1 MDWQSR
7 IPDGVGDIE
16 DTADGFEAK
25 VSIPA
30 DEGGYIGRLC
40 SGCGGKFRML
50 ADEYAALPDTT
61 RLTCPYCGRSG
72 EPGDFMTKAQLERA
86 EAALHAVA
94 EQFMHQQ
101 IDDMLGRTFGR
112 SRRLRPGESGVE
124 ITYPPAPRPPI
135 RTLPEIVEERVLRTI
150 TCPNCGTHYAVYGA
164 SAFCPVC
171 GPRAA
176 TDTVLEAIAAA
187 RGALAL
193 EDHLPVDQR
202 DAARAA
208 GVFDRLAADTV
219 KNIVS
224 LFEVFAREQ
233 FPARATNPAAA
244 LQGKGNIFQRL
255 DDTAAQ
261 FKTHCGIDLPN
272 IAGAQVWQDLRET
285 FARRH
290 VLVHRDGIVDQ
301 KFLNTVPTSGLAIG
315 QRLVIT
321 RADAERALDDV
332 ETTIKALAAQ
342 P

>member
-7 IPDGVGDIE
+7 LPDGVGDLR
-16 DTADGFEAK
+16 DSADGFEAH

-30 DEGGYIGRLC
+30 DEDGYFGRLC

-50 ADEYAALPDTT
+50 ANEYAALPDDTQ
-61 RLTCPYCGRSG
+61 LTCPYCGREG
-72 EPGDFMTKAQLERA
+72 EPSDFITPAQLERV
-86 EAALHAVA
+86 EAAAHAVG
-94 EQFMHQQ
+94 EQFLHQQ
-101 IDDMLGRTFGR
+101 IDEMLGRTFGR

-124 ITYPPAPRPPI
+124 ITYTPAPQPPV

-150 TCPNCGTHYAVYGA
+150 ACPNCGTHYAVYGA

-176 TDTVLEAIAAA
+176 TDTVLEAIAAG

-193 EDHLPVDQR
+193 EDHLPDDQR

-208 GVFDRLAADTV
+208 GVFDRLAADTL

-233 FPARATNPAAA
+233 FTARATNPATA

-255 DDTAAQ
+255 DDTAAL
-261 FKTHCGIDLPN
+261 FNTRCGIDLPT

-285 FARRH
+285 YARRH

-301 KFLNTVPTSGLAIG
+301 KFLNTVPTSGLAVG
-315 QRLVIT
+315 QRLVIS

-332 ETTIKALAAQ
+332 ETTVKVLAAQ